1 MSVDLLFLDLR
12 LRRRAVL
19 GTAVGAAAYLL
30 VVIAVYPNFAHDT
43 SFDAVIRAN
52 PTAAAAFGISGSIT
66 SPEGWLS
73 ANLYANFGPLLALLL
88 TIGYGAAA
96 IAGQD
101 ADGTLGLFV
110 SLPRSRSWILRQKAE
125 ALLAL
130 AAVVPVTS
138 YAVCLVGP
146 HFDLHPAWGP
156 LLGASLA
163 TTLLAFD
170 LGALALL
177 VGTLTQS
184 RGLAL
189 GVAGAAA
196 AAAYLLSSLAPA
208 IPALRSAR
216 WASPFAWAVGDGQL
230 VNGPTALE
238 VAGLGALGIVF
249 VALSLPAF
257 RRLDVH

>member
-163 TTLLAFD
+163 TGLSPE
-170 LGALALL
+170 L
-177 VGTLTQS
+177 VGACHP
-184 RGLAL
+184 RAPERAL
-189 GVAGAAA
+189 GLTVCVGGRRRSAGQRSHRAGGGG
-196 AAAYLLSSLAPA
+196 PRCPGHRVRGPQPPG
-208 IPALRSAR
+208 IPA
-216 WASPFAWAVGDGQL
+216 
-230 VNGPTALE
+230 T
-238 VAGLGALGIVF
+238 
-249 VALSLPAF
+249 
-257 RRLDVH
+257 